1 MELVEGGAGTTKRNS
16 PVADVLV
23 VDDDPSVRSSM
34 VAVLRS
40 GGFTVL
46 EAGDGQEAVDIL
58 ANRSVRVIVL
68 DLHMA
73 PRDGVWLLEH
83 LGEGPRVIIVSAFS
97 TYDRATILER
107 FSGIVAHAM
116 QKPVAPPALIDL
128 VRQSVGRAS

>member
-1 MELVEGGAGTTKRNS
+1 MELVEGGAGAAGPDAS
-16 PVADVLV
+16 VADVLV

-58 ANRSVRVIVL
+58 ARQPARVIVL

-83 LGEGPRVIIVSAFS
+83 LGEGPTVIIVSAFS
-97 TYDRATILER
+97 NYDRAAILER

-116 QKPVAPPALIDL
+116 QKPVAPPALIDM
-128 VRQSVGRAS
+128 VRQFVGRAS